1 MGKPINILVLEDSE
15 DDYELSM
22 NYLRMSEIEPC
33 SKVVWT
39 KDEFEH
45 ELESQQ
51 WDIILCDY
59 DMPQFNAMDAIQLLQ
74 EKKRDI
80 PLIVISGSISEE
92 IAVETIKAGAKD
104 YLMKDK
110 LMKLPFAVARELR
123 AAKEE
128 KEKMHR
134 ELAMAQYQRKQNA
147 LLSAINLSTI
157 LITISENKIIESVN
171 QRFCELTGYTPE
183 EVIGKN
189 IMALVDDDTIYK
201 DVIKNLN
208 KAIEEA
214 GFLRKIVKIKSSTKM
229 PIWTDV
235 SIIPIKDEDTFE
247 GYLLH
252 ANDVTQK
259 LVEANEKN
267 KLLDELVKNNQDLEQ
282 FNYIVSHNL
291 RSPVAKIIGLA
302 NILGYSGIDHE
313 TKERVIKNIQ
323 EESVFLDGVLK
334 DLTTITSIR
343 KGIDQSF
350 EEISIVEQITAA
362 LHLFE
367 SEKDD
372 TQINLSI
379 EISESLKV
387 KAIKSY
393 MQSIFYN
400 LLSNSSKFR
409 NIDVPLKIVIEQI
422 EETDSNV
429 TIKFEDNGQGID
441 LNKYGSKIFGLY
453 NRFHQHIQGK
463 GMGLYL
469 IKTQIERLGG
479 SIAVTSNP
487 GEGTSFMLTFQ
498 KWK

>member
-1 MGKPINILVLEDSE
+1 MGKQINILVLEDSE

-59 DMPQFNAMDAIQLLQ
+59 DMPQFNAMDAIHLLK
-74 EKKRDI
+74 EKKSNI

-123 AAKEE
+123 TAKEE
-128 KEKMHR
+128 KEKMLR
-134 ELAMAQYQRKQNA
+134 ELEMAKSQRKQNA
-147 LLSAINLSTI
+147 LLSAINISAI
-157 LITISENKIIESVN
+157 LITINEKEIIESVN
-171 QRFCELTGYTPE
+171 ERFCELTGFNADE
-183 EVIGKN
+183 IIGKN
-189 IMALVDDDTIYK
+189 IVELDDAGIYHE
-201 DVIKNLN
+201 VVNS
-208 KAIEEA
+208 IEEEINKE
-214 GFLRKIVKIKSSTKM
+214 GFLRRTIRIKTKSGI
-229 PIWTDV
+229 PIWADV
-235 SIIPIKDEDTFE
+235 SIIPVKDEDVFE
-247 GYLLH
+247 GYLLL
-252 ANDVTQK
+252 ATDVTEQRR
-259 LVEANEKN
+259 AQIEKN
-267 KLLDELVKNNQDLEQ
+267 RLLDALVKNNQDLEQ

-302 NILGYSGIDHE
+302 DILGYSGIDHE

-350 EEISIVEQITAA
+350 EEIALLEQIHAA
-362 LHLFE
+362 LQLFE
-367 SEKDD
+367 SEKEETLID
-372 TQINLSI
+372 INI
-379 EISESLKV
+379 EISENIKV

-393 MQSIFYN
+393 LQSIFYN
-400 LLSNSSKFR
+400 LLSNALKFR
-409 NIDVPLKIVIEQI
+409 NINVPLKIVIRQL
-422 EETDSNV
+422 EETDSSV
-429 TIKFEDNGQGID
+429 TIRFEDNGQGID
-441 LNKYGSKIFGLY
+441 LGKYGSKIFGLY